1 MALPNPNDKLVSSSE
16 SQTLTLKDLLHYQK
30 ETEKWSENTDVN
42 TFRGNLEEQEQG
54 EKLLKGIEKIRLGSE
69 GSLQQVAEEQKDYSR
84 TITDS
89 FREIG
94 RTIFKPLGRL
104 TQNLNNVQFK
114 EFGEE
119 MFDATAMVGRGSEKV
134 KTGFKEL
141 TNGIG
146 ALGPVINTFRTAIF
160 KGVAVF
166 NLLAGSLQIIGGVV
180 GKLISGLGGLIGLD
194 FGQAAKERK
203 EQQEALKEQ
212 LKADQEKSQQE
223 AEEAEERLKATKE
236 AIAKQQEKE
245 KELDE
250 GNLPLPVDV
259 VNQAGEPVE
268 AKPKF
273 RGIEMP
279 DGSYSMDAKIAEEQ
293 QEEESDKLAELAKLE
308 AQQEKEA
315 HEKRLKNEEN
325 LAKLEEDNEEKR
337 AKGFKGLIARLN
349 LSAMLGMMKFLGF
362 AALLGGIIMALKNGV
377 PGTITGITE
386 VVRRGAVG
394 LTRMVDKRII
404 QPFKK
409 FTGIG
414 VPKPAAGIPGDM
426 VPKGTKPFE
435 FEGKTYKGGDQL
447 PKDVKMNADGTAKRM
462 SGTPKTAPKPSVAKN
477 IGKVA
482 SKALT
487 PVAGIVET
495 GLDIRDNSQ
504 KFESVK
510 AAYEAGIPIV
520 PDPKTGQKRP
530 MTKEEFELLEKA
542 QKANFAGSFGRG
554 AGAVGGAVAGAA
566 ALSWLGPFGLVV
578 GGIGGAIYGAK
589 YGDKA
594 ATGLAEAFT
603 GTENSQEMLD
613 KLAASVPEQP
623 AEAIE
628 EVQTEIANTRAMP
641 QQQQPAGVFNQQ
653 QVVNNQNDTISVGQT
668 PFSNVQL
675 EYSYGD

>member
-1 MALPNPNDKLVSSSE
+1 MALPNPNKELVGQSQT
-16 SQTLTLKDLLHYQK
+16 QTLTLKDLLFYQK
-30 ETEKWSENTDVN
+30 ETEKWSQNTDVN
-42 TFRGNLEEQEQG
+42 TYRGYVQEQESAKDL
-54 EKLLKGIEKIRLGSE
+54 EDTIKELSLGSE
-69 GSLQQVAEEQKDYSR
+69 GSLKSVTEE
-84 TITDS
+84 ITLGNRSIKES
-89 FREIG
+89 FTALG
-94 RTIFKPLGRL
+94 GAIFKPLQRL
-104 TQNLNNVQFK
+104 SVNLNKKSFQ
-114 EFGEE
+114 EFGES
-119 MFDATAMVGRGSEKV
+119 MFSATDIVSRGSERV
-134 KTGFKEL
+134 KSGFKEL

-146 ALGPVINTFRTAIF
+146 ALGPVINTIRTAIF
-160 KGVAVF
+160 KGVAVV
-166 NLLAGSLQIIGGVV
+166 NLLVGGFQLLFGVLAKSVQSIGRAFGFD
-180 GKLISGLGGLIGLD
+180 LG
-194 FGQAAKERK
+194 AKE
-203 EQQEALKEQ
+203 EALKEQ
-212 LKADQEKSQQE
+212 LESNAEKTQAEAD
-223 AEEAEERLKATKE
+223 EAEERLQASKE
-236 AIAKQQEKE
+236 ALEAQQEKE
-245 KELDE
+245 RQLDE
-250 GNLPLPVDV
+250 SNLPLPVDV
-259 VNQAGEPVE
+259 TNQAGAPVE
-268 AKPKF
+268 AKQPD
-273 RGIEMP
+273 RGVLLG
-279 DGSYSMDAKIAEEQ
+279 DGVTFSKDAEIAEQ
-293 QEEESDKLAELAKLE
+293 KKEESDKLSQLAKEMEQNETDLANKRKANEKAQNLLE
-308 AQQEKEA
+308 Q
-315 HEKRLKNEEN
+315 KNE
-325 LAKLEEDNEEKR
+325 KKR

-349 LSAMLGMMKFLGF
+349 LFSMMGMLKFLGF
-362 AALLGGIIMALKNGV
+362 AGLLAGIIMALKAGV

-414 VPKPAAGIPGDM
+414 MPKPAANIPGDM

-435 FEGKTYKGGDQL
+435 FEGKTYKAGDQL

-462 SGTPKTAPKPSVAKN
+462 SGTPKTPPKPGVAKN

-510 AAYEAGIPIV
+510 AAYEAGIPFI
-520 PDPKTGQKRP
+520 PDGAGGKRP

-566 ALSWLGPFGLVV
+566 ALSWLGPFGIVV
-578 GGIGGAIYGAK
+578 GGIGGAIIGARA
-589 YGDKA
+589 GDDA
-594 ATGLAEAFT
+594 ATGLAEVFT
-603 GTENSQEMLD
+603 GTENSQDMLD
-613 KLAASVPEQP
+613 NLAGALPEQP

-641 QQQQPAGVFNQQ
+641 QQQPAGVFNQQ
-653 QVVNNQNDTISVGQT
+653 QVVNNQNNETISVGQT

>member
-84 TITDS
+84 TITES
-89 FREIG
+89 FKEIG
-94 RTIFKPLGRL
+94 KTIFKPLGRL
-104 TQNLNNVQFK
+104 TQNLNNVKFK

-119 MFDATAMVGRGSEKV
+119 MFEATAMVGKGSEKV

-166 NLLAGSLQIIGGVV
+166 NLLAGSLQIIFGIV
-180 GKLISGLGGLIGLD
+180 GKLISGIGGLIGLD
-194 FGQAAKERK
+194 FGKAAKERK

-223 AEEAEERLKATKE
+223 ADEAEERLKATKE

-268 AKPKF
+268 AKPGF

-315 HEKRLKNEEN
+315 HDKRLKNEEN

-386 VVRRGAVG
+386 VVKRSAVG
-394 LTRMVDKRII
+394 LTRMVDKRIV

-426 VPKGTKPFE
+426 VPKGAKPFE
-435 FEGKTYKGGDQL
+435 FEGKTYKAGDQL

-462 SGTPKTAPKPSVAKN
+462 SGTPKTPPKPGVAKN

-510 AAYEAGIPIV
+510 AAYEAGIPFI
-520 PDPKTGQKRP
+520 PDGAGGKRP

-578 GGIGGAIYGAK
+578 GGIGGAIIGARA
-589 YGDKA
+589 GDDA
-594 ATGLAEAFT
+594 ATGLAEVFT
-603 GTENSQEMLD
+603 GTENSQDMLNN
-613 KLAASVPEQP
+613 LADALPEQP

-641 QQQQPAGVFNQQ
+641 QQQPAGVFNQQ
-653 QVVNNQNDTISVGQT
+653 QVVNNQNNETISVGQT

>member
-1 MALPNPNDKLVSSSE
+1 MALPNPNDKLVSSSQT
-16 SQTLTLKDLLHYQK
+16 QTLTLKDLLHYQK

-84 TITDS
+84 TITES
-89 FREIG
+89 FKEIG
-94 RTIFKPLGRL
+94 KTIFKPLGRL
-104 TQNLNNVQFK
+104 TQNLNNVKFK

-119 MFDATAMVGRGSEKV
+119 MFEATAMVGKGSEKV

-166 NLLAGSLQIIGGVV
+166 NLLAGSLQIIFGIV
-180 GKLISGLGGLIGLD
+180 GKLISGIGGILGFD

-223 AEEAEERLKATKE
+223 ADEAEERLKATKE
-236 AIAKQQEKE
+236 TIAKQQEKE

-268 AKPKF
+268 AKPAN
-273 RGIEMP
+273 RGIIMP
-279 DGSYSMDAKIAEEQ
+279 DGSYSGDAKIAEEQ

-315 HEKRLKNEEN
+315 HDKRLKNEEN

-349 LSAMLGMMKFLGF
+349 LSAMLGMLKFLGF

-386 VVRRGAVG
+386 VVKRSAVG
-394 LTRMVDKRII
+394 LTRMVDKRIV

-414 VPKPAAGIPGDM
+414 VPKPAAGIPGDV
-426 VPKGTKPFE
+426 VPKGTKPFK
-435 FEGKTYKGGDQL
+435 FEGKTYRPGNPL
-447 PKDVKMNADGTAKRM
+447 PNDVKMNADGTAKRM
-462 SGTPKTAPKPSVAKN
+462 SGTPKTPPKPGVASK

-510 AAYEAGIPIV
+510 AAYDAGIPIV
-520 PDPKTGQKRP
+520 PDGAGGKRP

-589 YGDKA
+589 YGDQA

-641 QQQQPAGVFNQQ
+641 QQQPGVFNQQ
-653 QVVNNQNDTISVGQT
+653 QVVNNQNNETISVGQT